1 VNDFVKSVSDFVDA
15 LGYDEPG
22 IILTLAQVSWES
34 DNDRQEFI
42 KAMLNNENQ

>member
-1 VNDFVKSVSDFVDA
+1 MNDFVKSVSDFVDA

-22 IILTLAQVSWES
+22 IVLTLAQVPWES

-42 KAMLNNENQ
+42 KAMLRNEGQ

>member
-22 IILTLAQVSWES
+22 IVLTLAQVPWES

-42 KAMLNNENQ
+42 KAMLRNEGQ